1 MGRTRAERLEAFEKW
16 ADQVSPE
23 ELVVH
28 GRSQEIVDLVEGRA
42 RADATAQHPEG
53 LDRHRSA

>member
-1 MGRTRAERLEAFEKW
+1 MGTTRAERLEAFEKW

-28 GRSQEIVDLVEGRA
+28 GRSQEIVDLADGRT
-42 RADATAQHPEG
+42 RTDDRAQHPEG
-53 LDRHRSA
+53 LGRHRSG